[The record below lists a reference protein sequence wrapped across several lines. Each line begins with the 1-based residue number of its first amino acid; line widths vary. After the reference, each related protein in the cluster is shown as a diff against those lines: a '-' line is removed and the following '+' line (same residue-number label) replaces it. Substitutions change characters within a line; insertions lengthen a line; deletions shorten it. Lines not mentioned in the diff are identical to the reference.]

1 MTNGNALSPNFQA
14 RDKWAIGWILLI
26 SVGALAFLVWLIYL
40 RQTPQQYPHIFNRLP
55 AVNAFLNAMSACCLV
70 AGYTAIRTRRIR
82 LHMTLMIS
90 AFVWSTLFLITYVI
104 YHGVHGDTHF
114 LGTGFIRPVY
124 FSILISHIILSSIML
139 PLILT
144 TMYFAFTK
152 RFRIHKR
159 IARVTLP
166 IWLYVSVTGV
176 VIYFMLSA
184 HS

>member
-1 MTNGNALSPNFQA
+1 MTDERALPPHIQT
-14 RDKWAIGWILLI
+14 RDKWAIGWILAI
-26 SVGALAFLVWLIYL
+26 SVAALAFLIWLIYL
-40 RQTPQQYPHIFNRLP
+40 RQTPEQYPHIFNRLP
-55 AVNAFLNAMSACCLV
+55 AFNALFNALSACCLV
-70 AGYTAIRTRRIR
+70 AGYTAIRMRHIR
-82 LHMTLMIS
+82 LHMTLMLS
-90 AFVWSTLFLITYVI
+90 ALVWSALFLITYVI

-124 FSILISHIILSSIML
+124 FTILISHIILSAVML

-144 TMYFAFTK
+144 TVYFAFTR

-159 IARVTLP
+159 MARITLP